1 MFYTTYLTTKKEEEI
16 MKKKENKVGIYLLL
30 HAILMI
36 YAVGGIFSKKAGMA
50 EFLSKEFLFNYMLV
64 FAFLVFYAFFWQK
77 VLKKLPLTVAMAN
90 KSVTVIW
97 GIVYG
102 ILFFHEKIRWTNCL
116 GAVLIIIGIC
126 VVVKADEEGEKC
138 I

>member
-1 MFYTTYLTTKKEEEI
+1 MA
-16 MKKKENKVGIYLLL
+16 KKENKVGIYLLL

-36 YAVGGIFSKKAGMA
+36 YAVGGIFSKNAGMA
-50 EFLSKEFLFNYMLV
+50 EFLSKEFVINYMLV

-77 VLKKLPLTVAMAN
+77 ILKKLPLTVAMAN

-102 ILFFHEKIRWTNCL
+102 VLFFHEKIRWTNCV
-116 GAVLIIIGIC
+116 GAVLIMIGIY
-126 VVVKADEEGEKC
+126 VVVKADEEGEEC

>member
-1 MFYTTYLTTKKEEEI
+1 MA
-16 MKKKENKVGIYLLL
+16 KKENKVGIYLLL

-36 YAVGGIFSKKAGMA
+36 YAVGGIFSKNAGMA
-50 EFLSKEFLFNYMLV
+50 EFLSKEFLINYMLV

-77 VLKKLPLTVAMAN
+77 ILKKLPLTVAMAN

-97 GIVYG
+97 GIIYG
-102 ILFFHEKIRWTNCL
+102 VLFFNEKIRWTNCV
-116 GAVLIIIGIC
+116 GAILIMIGIY
-126 VVVKADEEGEKC
+126 VVVKADEEGEEC

>member
-1 MFYTTYLTTKKEEEI
+1 MKEERNTR
-16 MKKKENKVGIYLLL
+16 KKDNKVCTYILL
-30 HAILMI
+30 HTILMI

-50 EFLSKEFLFNYMLV
+50 DFLSKEFLVSYMLV
-64 FAFLVFYAFFWQK
+64 FGILLFYAFFWQK
-77 VLKKLPLTVAMAN
+77 ILKRLPLTVAMAN

-97 GIVYG
+97 GILYG
-102 ILFFHEKIRWTNCL
+102 VLFFSEEIRWTNFL
-116 GAVLIIIGIC
+116 GAVFIILGIC

>member
-1 MFYTTYLTTKKEEEI
+1 MKEERNTR
-16 MKKKENKVGIYLLL
+16 KKDNKVSTYILL
-30 HAILMI
+30 HTILMI

-50 EFLSKEFLFNYMLV
+50 DFLSKEFLVSYMLV
-64 FAFLVFYAFFWQK
+64 FGILLFYAFFWQK
-77 VLKKLPLTVAMAN
+77 ILKRLPLTVAMAN

-97 GIVYG
+97 GILYG
-102 ILFFHEKIRWTNCL
+102 VLFFSEKIRWTNFL
-116 GAVLIIIGIC
+116 GAVFIILGIC

>member
-1 MFYTTYLTTKKEEEI
+1 MKEERNTR
-16 MKKKENKVGIYLLL
+16 KKDNKVSTYILL
-30 HAILMI
+30 HTILMI

-50 EFLSKEFLFNYMLV
+50 DFLSKEFLVSYMLV
-64 FAFLVFYAFFWQK
+64 FGILLFYAFFWQK
-77 VLKKLPLTVAMAN
+77 ILKRLPLTVAMAN

-97 GIVYG
+97 GILYG
-102 ILFFHEKIRWTNCL
+102 VLFFSEEIRWTNFL
-116 GAVLIIIGIC
+116 GAVFIILGIC